1 MYNETLIAEAIR
13 FFTTNNMSFKIMVE
27 TILNNTFETTDIY
40 HDYTNRSKYL
50 GYYFYGEENQSNDN
64 LFLCIT
70 LYACFCLV
78 IIVMY
83 MRECERGVIMV

>member
-27 TILNNTFETTDIY
+27 TILNNTFETSDIY

-50 GYYFYGEENQSNDN
+50 SYYFYGEEIQSNDN
-64 LFLCIT
+64 WFLYIACY
-70 LYACFCLV
+70 LCFCLV
-78 IIVMY
+78 LSVMC
-83 MRECERGVIMV
+83 MRERGVIMV